1 MKKNEQM
8 VLLNWNRYISHIMR
22 DRKDLTPAKKRD
34 AVIDLC
40 GRIEDFLMLMDV
52 VE

>member
-1 MKKNEQM
+1 MKRNEQV
-8 VLLNWNRYISHIMR
+8 VLLNWNRTISHILR
-22 DRKDLTPAKKRD
+22 ERKDLTPAKKRD
-34 AVIDLC
+34 AIIDLC

>member
-1 MKKNEQM
+1 MNGNERQ
-8 VLLNWNRYISHIMR
+8 VLIGYIGYISHIMR
-22 DRKDLTPAKKRD
+22 ERKDLTPAKQRD

-40 GRIEDFLMLMDV
+40 GRIEDFLMHMDV